1 MAERL
6 RQYRIGKEL
15 YPRYKYATE
24 EIKRAYTKYSR
35 LTSECGLS
43 GEPHLPI
50 FGDVLVN
57 ILESHVDVLIEADE
71 LSPKSMPDPTNFETM
86 NHEQAK
92 TQFSDLSENERL
104 PTIYVTKYTEKNVP
118 QDYFGNMIVYIS
130 GGPISDSKWSR
141 YEDTYICVSNK
152 KSCREDISE
161 MLARYVFSYMRNR
174 TELLHCIAHC
184 AEADDYTQKLGRCL
198 ENRNNC
204 SPSTPVKVMGS
215 VTFRRCKSSTTEA
228 NLLVEKSLDAGV
240 GLEEHLKRARTM
252 RPRLLDAVSEIC
264 TMYKRSEIP
273 ENERPQIKRRE
284 KNVNEEVANELTM
297 KIPQILGVGYRLD
310 TLVVTLD
317 ASVMNDEKTMDK
329 IKSDT
334 RKVFDTRNIKE
345 ESINFIFSTRDM
357 NRFTSDVRTG
367 GFIRAVGKGT
377 LGGFV
382 WKGNPPHKECC
393 LISANHVLQDKEK
406 SDVYLIS
413 SNSTERMIAKT
424 LPPRMDVE
432 YLKPLDIAAA
442 KLRIQPTEEP
452 SLLDSTGQRAN
463 SRVYDYQNQDQVELL
478 NGLKVHLWGAKT
490 RLGKGKITMPLYY
503 RSATSNIQT
512 LIGLEDLDSDEASD
526 AEESSRVL
534 ATEGDSGSL
543 VCSNTPRGI
552 YIDAI
557 GMLIGKQHESDAQ
570 TPSLMT
576 SASVTKN
583 VDTSGN
589 GINKVTELYA
599 RVTLAGNN
607 ASKGDAATQN
617 QSVVSASSYGSSRN
631 LYLAFDL
638 QAGLRHMNDKYRDD
652 FQLCKS
658 VNNP

>member
-6 RQYRIGKEL
+6 RQYRLGKEL

-24 EIKRAYTKYSR
+24 EIKRAYKKYSR
-35 LTSECGLS
+35 LISECGLS

-50 FGDVLVN
+50 FGDVSVN

-71 LSPKSMPDPTNFETM
+71 LSPKSMPDPTKFETM
-86 NHEQAK
+86 NQEQAK
-92 TQFSDLSENERL
+92 TQFADLTENERL

-130 GGPISDSKWSR
+130 GRPIPDSKWSR

-152 KSCREDISE
+152 KSCKEDINE

-174 TELLHCIAHC
+174 TEILHCIAHC

-198 ENRNNC
+198 ENRNKC

-215 VTFRRCKSSTTEA
+215 VTFRRSKSSTTEA
-228 NLLVEKSLDAGV
+228 NLLVEKSLDEGV

-273 ENERPQIKRRE
+273 ESERPQIQRRE

-297 KIPQILGVGYRLD
+297 KIPQIIGVGYRLD
-310 TLVVTLD
+310 TLVVTVD
-317 ASVMNDEKTMDK
+317 ASVMNDEKTMNK

-334 RKVFDTRNIKE
+334 RKVFDARNIKE

-357 NRFTSDVRTG
+357 SRFASADVKTG
-367 GFIRAVGKGT
+367 GFIRAVGRGT

-382 WKGNPPHKECC
+382 WKGNPPHKNCC
-393 LISANHVLQDKEK
+393 LISANHVLQDQNS

-413 SNSTERMIAKT
+413 SYATETKIATT
-424 LPPRMDVE
+424 LLPRMDVE

-442 KLRIQPTEEP
+442 KLHIQPTEEP
-452 SLLDSTGQRAN
+452 SLLDSTGQKAN
-463 SRVYDYQNQDQVELL
+463 SKVYDYQNQDQVELL
-478 NGLKVHLWGAKT
+478 NGLRVHLWGAKT

-503 RSATSNIQT
+503 RSATANIQP

-526 AEESSRVL
+526 GDTTDEAGESSRVL
-534 ATEGDSGSL
+534 AAEGDSGSL
-543 VCSNTPRGI
+543 VCADTPKGI

-557 GMLIGKQHESDAQ
+557 GMLIGKQHESDAK
-570 TPSLMT
+570 TPSRMT
-576 SASVTKN
+576 SASETN
-583 VDTSGN
+583 SVDTAGN
-589 GINKVTELYA
+589 GISDST
-599 RVTLAGNN
+599 
-607 ASKGDAATQN
+607 GDAATQN
-617 QSVVSASSYGSSRN
+617 QSVASASSHGSSRK

-638 QAGLRHMNDKYRDD
+638 QAGLRHMNDKYKDD